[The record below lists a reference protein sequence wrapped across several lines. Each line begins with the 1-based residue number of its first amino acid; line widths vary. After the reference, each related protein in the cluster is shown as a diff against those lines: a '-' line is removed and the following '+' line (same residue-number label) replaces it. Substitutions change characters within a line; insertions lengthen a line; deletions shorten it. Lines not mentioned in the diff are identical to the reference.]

1 MGHSSGRPVSIFLSG
16 GTHSSWRDGI
26 FSAFADERYYDP
38 MTLSDVSDMAVIAR
52 TEREWLDATDVLF
65 FYFEESNP
73 SGLGSAFEVGYAV
86 AKGIP
91 VIFVDEKHTSHS
103 EWLGVHCDVVV
114 HDLASGIVALREE
127 LTRQTG
133 RSIESGRQ

>member
-1 MGHSSGRPVSIFLSG
+1 MTDAASAAALGCVPRRKAGLGMGHSSGRPVSIFLSG

-26 FSAFADERYYDP
+26 FSAFAHEQYYDP

-73 SGLGSAFEVGYAV
+73 SGLGSAF
-86 AKGIP
+86 
-91 VIFVDEKHTSHS
+91 
-103 EWLGVHCDVVV
+103 
-114 HDLASGIVALREE
+114 
-127 LTRQTG
+127 
-133 RSIESGRQ
+133 